1 MSSSN
6 DDLSAILIAVR
17 NDVMKETQRKQVP
30 WEHSALTGRFY
41 FGSAPK
47 TASPPPVAP
56 VRVSEAAEAWD
67 RTKDTTSVAAL
78 ELFMV
83 AYQNT
88 YYAGLARLRIDSLRE
103 EEASRVGLAKR
114 EAELRKAEE
123 AKRLAEAKQAEEQKR
138 LEETKRSEELTKAR
152 EEARRAQEALPGCR
166 SRTPRG
172 AQGCG
177 RSSQASGGSDVLGQN
192 GQRTPEHRTPVFSP
206 AGYRYKGIGPL
217 AADRLKRV
225 GCDPGQVD
233 GNWTPKVKAALRDFA
248 RITKKSIPTD
258 TPSEAALAVVS
269 GQKSQV
275 CNVRPVEKQPVERQR
290 QAKERTQPQAS
301 PSSEPKSSGM
311 ECVGM
316 IARDQAAAPWC
327 KRVAQQSNRAK
338 LVARSYSPQATS
350 GRTVHGSFW
359 PTTEVFGAAA
369 FPSGMGGPTDV
380 LRTWPRGP

>member
-1 MSSSN
+1 M
-6 DDLSAILIAVR
+6 
-17 NDVMKETQRKQVP
+17 
-30 WEHSALTGRFY
+30 
-41 FGSAPK
+41 APRHAK

-56 VRVSEAAEAWD
+56 ARVSEAAEAWD
-67 RTKDTTSVAAL
+67 RTKDSTSVAAL

-152 EEARRAQEALPGCR
+152 EEARRAQEALR
-166 SRTPRG
+166 AAEAER
-172 AQGCG
+172 
-177 RSSQASGGSDVLGQN
+177 
-192 GQRTPEHRTPVFSP
+192 
-206 AGYRYKGIGPL
+206 L
-217 AADRLKRV
+217 AALKAADEARKRAEAATSSVKMANAPQSTEPPSSHQPVTDTKALARSLQTELKRV

-327 KRVAQQSNRAK
+327 KK
-338 LVARSYSPQATS
+338 
-350 GRTVHGSFW
+350 
-359 PTTEVFGAAA
+359 
-369 FPSGMGGPTDV
+369 
-380 LRTWPRGP
+380 